1 MTNHTLEKA
10 QWLVVSSLTVGN
22 LIKIDSFSDHT
33 LEEYPSSQNPSF
45 EPAYTSYVH
54 IFKGAR
60 ERRYDRW
67 SNHRKASTDWWLHWG
82 YLESLAFKA
91 FDKILIFGYWLSKTL
106 KLALAFRAFLLE
118 NAFTISLVNYFQNSK
133 IFFKNVFKWFSKN
146 RFWCIFVCVKLSCFP
161 EHTLQLHMCKPR
173 VVRFNFCYTFIYSY
187 ICCAWKIFP
196 LSFQNAW
203 HHPSYWVEPRLSVK
217 GKCWIC
223 IP

>member
-1 MTNHTLEKA
+1 MTNHILEKA
-10 QWLVVSSLTVGN
+10 QWLVVSSLTFGN
-22 LIKIDSFSDHT
+22 SIKIDSFSDHT

-45 EPAYTSYVH
+45 EPAYTSCVH

-106 KLALAFRAFLLE
+106 KLALAFGAFLLE

-133 IFFKNVFKWFSKN
+133 IFFENVFKWFSKN

-161 EHTLQLHMCKPR
+161 EHALQLS
-173 VVRFNFCYTFIYSY
+173 FT
-187 ICCAWKIFP
+187 CAN
-196 LSFQNAW
+196 L
-203 HHPSYWVEPRLSVK
+203 
-217 GKCWIC
+217 G
-223 IP
+223 